1 MGEVPEAWHGA
12 EIGPNLYLRDRL
24 VDRSWKAVVSLMPNQ
39 NRPGA
44 HDDLVDAIPMNKTKP
59 TTLLFGV
66 GAAVIVL
73 GTVAFTFMGGKKK
86 SGEEGAQAPVVVAPT
101 STLTPEEQKKHL
113 EITRKSLEAF
123 EAQKKQE
130 AEEKAA
136 KAQPEPPSGGAAP
149 APAAGGPAPAAPRP
163 AAPAVAAAPAP
174 APPAKPA
181 KKVSK
186 KDQADLDGLKD
197 IATQLGK

>member
-1 MGEVPEAWHGA
+1 MAN
-12 EIGPNLYLRDRL
+12 PNR
-24 VDRSWKAVVSLMPNQ
+24 
-39 NRPGA
+39 

-73 GTVAFTFMGGKKK
+73 GTVAFSFMGGKKK
-86 SGEEGAQAPVVVAPT
+86 SPEEGAQQAPTAAVAPT

-130 AEEKAA
+130 ASEKAA
-136 KAQPEPPSGGAAP
+136 KGEPEAPSGGAAP
-149 APAAGGPAPAAPRP
+149 PPAAAGPGPAAPRP
-163 AAPAVAAAPAP
+163 AAAAAPAP
-174 APPAKPA
+174 APAKPA

>member
-1 MGEVPEAWHGA
+1 MANH
-12 EIGPNLYLRDRL
+12 
-24 VDRSWKAVVSLMPNQ
+24 
-39 NRPGA
+39 NR

-73 GTVAFTFMGGKKK
+73 GTVAFSFMGGKKK
-86 SGEEGAQAPVVVAPT
+86 PTEEGAQQAPAAVAPT

-130 AEEKAA
+130 AEEKGA
-136 KAQPEPPSGGAAP
+136 KAEPEAPSAGGAP
-149 APAAGGPAPAAPRP
+149 APAAAAGPGPAAPRP
-163 AAPAVAAAPAP
+163 AAAPAAAPAP
-174 APPAKPA
+174 PPAKPA

>member
-1 MGEVPEAWHGA
+1 MANH
-12 EIGPNLYLRDRL
+12 
-24 VDRSWKAVVSLMPNQ
+24 
-39 NRPGA
+39 NR

-86 SGEEGAQAPVVVAPT
+86 PTEEGAQQAPAAVAPT

-123 EAQKKQE
+123 EAQKKEE
-130 AEEKAA
+130 AAEKAA
-136 KAQPEPPSGGAAP
+136 KAQPEPPSGGGAP
-149 APAAGGPAPAAPRP
+149 APAAAAPAAAGPVPARP
-163 AAPAVAAAPAP
+163 AAAAAPAP
-174 APPAKPA
+174 APAKPA

>member
-1 MGEVPEAWHGA
+1 MANH
-12 EIGPNLYLRDRL
+12 
-24 VDRSWKAVVSLMPNQ
+24 

-59 TTLLFGV
+59 TTLIFGV

-86 SGEEGAQAPVVVAPT
+86 SGDEGAQQPQVVAAPT
-101 STLTPEEQKKHL
+101 TTMTPEEQKKHL

-123 EAQKKQE
+123 EAQKKHE
-130 AEEKAA
+130 AAEKAEKAA
-136 KAQPEPPSGGAAP
+136 PEPHAGGGAP
-149 APAAGGPAPAAPRP
+149 APAAAGPAAAAPRP
-163 AAPAVAAAPAP
+163 AAAAAPAP
-174 APPAKPA
+174 APAPAKPA

>member
-1 MGEVPEAWHGA
+1 MANH
-12 EIGPNLYLRDRL
+12 
-24 VDRSWKAVVSLMPNQ
+24 
-39 NRPGA
+39 NR

-86 SGEEGAQAPVVVAPT
+86 SNQDAAQQAPAVVAPT

-130 AEEKAA
+130 AEEKGA
-136 KAQPEPPSGGAAP
+136 KAQPEPPSGGGAP
-149 APAAGGPAPAAPRP
+149 APAAAGPAAAAPRP
-163 AAPAVAAAPAP
+163 AAAPAAAPAP
-174 APPAKPA
+174 APAPAAKPA